1 MILELNEDQK
11 MIQDM
16 ARDFG
21 KEHISPHAL
30 EWDQKHE
37 FPQSAIEA
45 MGELGLLGMTIPE
58 EYGGAGVDT
67 VAYVAAVEEIAKACS
82 SVAVTMTVNH
92 LVCEIFN
99 LYGSEEQK
107 KQYLPVLC
115 SKGLGSFCLT
125 EPMAGS
131 DAQNQKTTAKR
142 DGDHYVLNGKK
153 IYITNGSFAKA
164 FIFTAVTSAPDA
176 AKKEISAFIVEPGQE
191 GLILGKPEDKMG
203 QCASN
208 TIEVTLEQVR
218 VHESQLIGGENGFK
232 VMMNGL
238 NSGRIGIAAL
248 CVGIAQ
254 AALELA
260 RDYAKERVAFG
271 KPIASQQALQFSIA
285 DMATQI
291 ESARLMTY
299 KAAYLKDQKQN
310 YIQAASMA
318 KLFASEMCNKVCYDA
333 LQIHGGNGYIREYPI
348 EKLYRDAR
356 VTSIYEGTSEIQRL
370 VISRQVLR

>member
-21 KEHISPHAL
+21 KEHISPYAL

-37 FPQSAIEA
+37 FPQAAIEA

>member
-37 FPQSAIEA
+37 FPQAAVEA

-164 FIFTAVTSAPDA
+164 FIVTAVTSAPDA

-291 ESARLMTY
+291 ESARLMSY

>member
-37 FPQSAIEA
+37 FPQAAIEA

-58 EYGGAGVDT
+58 EFGGAGVDT

-164 FIFTAVTSAPDA
+164 FIVTAVTSAPDA